1 VNNTRLALV
10 PVSPDRG
17 SVILPFVDGIVAD
30 HLRYLEARGRSS
42 RTVEGRK
49 AAIHLLVRHAG
60 VPLRDVTVEH
70 LTAWQDALTILS
82 VNTRRSY
89 ISHVREFYL
98 WARAEERL
106 ADNPARVLVAP
117 QARRARPRPMP
128 EQKMERAL
136 AAAPPR
142 LRLWLK
148 LAGYE
153 GLRACEIAQVDR
165 ADIFRDGA
173 RPLLLVH
180 GKGGKERI
188 VPLDLDVLA
197 ELDAP
202 WLPTTGRLFRLRNG
216 RPVSAHYVSKFANE
230 FLHKIGIPETLHQL
244 RHRFGTQVYRA
255 GRDILLTQELL
266 GHASP
271 ATTAIYA
278 AFDQDAAGTTVAA
291 IARPL
296 LRPVQETGT

>member
-1 VNNTRLALV
+1 
-10 PVSPDRG
+10 
-17 SVILPFVDGIVAD
+17 VDGIVAD

-60 VPLRDVTVEH
+60 VPVRDITAGH
-70 LTAWQDALTILS
+70 LTAWQDALMVLS
-82 VNTRRSY
+82 VNTRCSY
-89 ISHVREFYL
+89 ISHVKEFFR
-98 WARAEERL
+98 WARAEGEL

-117 QARRARPRPMP
+117 KAQRGRPRPMP

-136 AAAPPR
+136 ALAPPR
-142 LRLWLK
+142 MRLWLK

-153 GLRACEIAQVDR
+153 GLRACEIAQIDR
-165 ADIFRDGA
+165 NDILRDGR
-173 RPLLLVH
+173 RPLLIVH

-202 WLPTTGRLFRLRNG
+202 WLPAMGRLFQLRNG
-216 RPVSAHYVSKFANE
+216 QPVNAHYVSKFANE

-278 AFDQDAAGTTVAA
+278 AFDQDTAAPVVSS
-291 IARPL
+291 IARPLL